1 MINTTSA
8 RANIL
13 LLSASPA
20 VEDLLALAGEDYL
33 PCHYDRIPDHAGPVL
48 QQLAGL
54 PRPDVIVLDG
64 LSDSDAALGLASGLT
79 EIDPVIMIIMVAD
92 EGADIALSALRAGV
106 RDIVALNAGP
116 TELRSAIDRAL
127 RSRPV
132 IPLPTQQVPD
142 SADHRTSGRI
152 VTVVSPKG
160 GVGKTTVATNIAVGL
175 ASRHPGGTVLVDL
188 DIQFGDV
195 ASALDLEPE
204 YFLTDTVTGQPSR
217 DPMALK
223 TILTEH
229 RTGLYTVCAPD
240 SPIDA
245 DPITGDH
252 VTNLLRMLASEFRFV
267 VVDTAPGL
275 SEHTLSAL
283 DETTDLVLLSSME
296 VPGVRGL
303 RKELDTLG
311 QLEMLPE
318 RRRVVINFAES
329 HGLLSIADIEATI
342 RARVDHQLPR
352 SKAAVDAVNQGVP
365 LLESGLRDPLTKQL
379 RLLVDGIVGDET
391 DAEISD
397 VPSGLQPEHSGK
409 VKPRRAAS
417 RWSRTKQLVAR

>member
-1 MINTTSA
+1 MTNTMPSG
-8 RANIL
+8 ANIL
-13 LLSASPA
+13 LLSATAA
-20 VEDLLALAGEDYL
+20 VEDLLALTHEDYL
-33 PCHYDRIPDHAGPVL
+33 PCRYDRLPVHAQSVL
-48 QQLAGL
+48 EQVAGL
-54 PRPDVIVLDG
+54 PRPDVIILDG
-64 LSDSDAALGLASGLT
+64 LTDPGAALSLAAGLT
-79 EIDPVIMIIMVAD
+79 EIDPMIMIILVAD
-92 EGADIALSALRAGV
+92 QDADLALPALRSGI
-106 RDIVALNAGP
+106 RDIVLPDAGAA
-116 TELRSAIDRAL
+116 ELRAAIDRAL

-132 IPLPTQQVPD
+132 IPVPGQQPPELGEQ
-142 SADHRTSGRI
+142 RTSGRI

-160 GVGKTTVATNIAVGL
+160 GVGKTTLATNIAVGL
-175 ASRHPGGTVLVDL
+175 ANRFPGGTVLVDL

-195 ASALDLEPE
+195 ASALDLRPE
-204 YFLTDTVTGQPSR
+204 YFLPDTVTGQASR

-229 RTGLYTVCAPD
+229 RTGLYAVCAPD

-245 DPITGDH
+245 DPITGEH
-252 VTNLLRMLASEFRFV
+252 VAHLLRMLASEFRFV

-329 HGLLSIADIEATI
+329 HSLLSIADIEATI
-342 RARVDHQLPR
+342 RTSVDHQLPR

-365 LLESGLRDPLTKQL
+365 LLESGVRDPLTKQL
-379 RLLVDGIVGDET
+379 RLLVEGIVGSET
-391 DAEISD
+391 DAD
-397 VPSGLQPEHSGK
+397 VPKAEVWPRHSGK

-417 RWSRTKQLVAR
+417 RWSRTRQLVAK